1 MTNGSPLGHE
11 CQPISESSRFVF
23 FKGFSASLRKNINI
37 NKPGPWSMCEEYIVN
52 ITVPTLG
59 GKTQDEVSQSHSKL
73 VPSVILPSS
82 WEDWPSPKQQLYK
95 HLGWRH
101 NAMTKQAQQVSC
113 PPNAV
118 CFFYL
123 TQWAFLGLG
132 LWWRPT
138 SQSIKKEQLEAYS
151 HGQEDVNWVRKFS
164 LV

>member
-1 MTNGSPLGHE
+1 MTSGSPLGHE

-23 FKGFSASLRKNINI
+23 LKGFSASLRKNINV
-37 NKPGPWSMCEEYIVN
+37 NKPGPCSMCEEYIVS
-52 ITVPTLG
+52 ITIPILG
-59 GKTQDEVSQSHSKL
+59 GKTQDEVSQGHSKL

-101 NAMTKQAQQVSC
+101 NAKMKAGPAGLLSSKCSVL
-113 PPNAV
+113 
-118 CFFYL
+118 FYL
-123 TQWAFLGLG
+123 TQWAFPGLG

-151 HGQEDVNWVRKFS
+151 HG
-164 LV
+164 